1 VGEVMTSLPIKKSSD
16 LLKMSFRKATNLLP
30 LWLLVW
36 ITSVPPLYSGKAMA
50 VAGGW
55 CSGNRNLKI
64 GSSNTNLNSET
75 IKKYFINL
83 HSQLICF

>member
-1 VGEVMTSLPIKKSSD
+1 
-16 LLKMSFRKATNLLP
+16 
-30 LWLLVW
+30 
-36 ITSVPPLYSGKAMA
+36 MA

-75 IKKYFINL
+75 IKKYFINYIL
-83 HSQLICF
+83 NSSVFNNHVVLKEETKSIGMTIGMNV